1 MTHSNQRP
9 HSSRQSATTEEIR
22 RAGTNMALNHL
33 VLGMEPIRITLVLEK
48 DLEAHLLAAPNLMP
62 KLQEKHTKKLN
73 ASI

>member
-1 MTHSNQRP
+1 
-9 HSSRQSATTEEIR
+9 
-22 RAGTNMALNHL
+22 MALNHL